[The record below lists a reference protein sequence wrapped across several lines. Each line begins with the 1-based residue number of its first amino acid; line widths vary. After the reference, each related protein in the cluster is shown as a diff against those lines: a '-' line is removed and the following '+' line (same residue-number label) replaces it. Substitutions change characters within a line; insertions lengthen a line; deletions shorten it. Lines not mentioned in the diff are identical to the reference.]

1 MAKSKSTLARSR
13 GKHTLT
19 KHSAADTVYVYY
31 HFKDTL
37 PDDKIT
43 ANGLI
48 VSTAIYTH
56 FLRTLIEK
64 MVELVQV
71 KESRAQFHTDT
82 LRAVVRSSVSNSQ
95 LCEDML
101 AAIDQDE
108 KQWQRIKGV
117 FDAKQGKAKKPP
129 KKKKKPEKKPEPS
142 PEKKKEKKKSAFDD
156 SSSSSDDD
164 SGS

>member
-1 MAKSKSTLARSR
+1 MVKSKSTLARSR
-13 GKHTLT
+13 SKNTLT
-19 KHSAADTVYVYY
+19 KHSAADSVYVYR
-31 HFKDTL
+31 HFRDTL
-37 PDDKIT
+37 PDDQIT

-82 LRAVVRSSVSNSQ
+82 LRAVVRSSVSDSQ
-95 LCEDML
+95 LCEDIL

-108 KQWQRIKGV
+108 KQWQRIKDA
-117 FDAKQGKAKKPP
+117 FDAKQGKVKKPP
-129 KKKKKPEKKPEPS
+129 KKKKKPEKEPEK
-142 PEKKKEKKKSAFDD
+142 EKKKEKKKSAFED